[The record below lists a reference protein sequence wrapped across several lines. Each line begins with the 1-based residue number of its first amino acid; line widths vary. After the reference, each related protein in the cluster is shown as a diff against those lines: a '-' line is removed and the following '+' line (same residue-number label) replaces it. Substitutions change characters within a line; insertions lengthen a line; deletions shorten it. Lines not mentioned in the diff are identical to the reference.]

1 MTMLTHSSNWET
13 VRADV
18 WVKRGKA
25 NRPSL
30 SRVVLFSSL
39 RWSHRIRLSDLDQNF
54 SPSSPMR
61 VLLGMLFFLGLVERG
76 RGYAGIPTAT
86 LIDDIPLRGIG
97 RDDGPTGERRP
108 TS

>member
-1 MTMLTHSSNWET
+1 MTLLTHSSNWET
-13 VRADV
+13 VRTDV

-25 NRPSL
+25 NRLSL

-61 VLLGMLFFLGLVERG
+61 VLLGMLFFLGLVKIC
-76 RGYAGIPTAT
+76 GYPHRHFDRRHTA
-86 LIDDIPLRGIG
+86 PWNW
-97 RDDGPTGERRP
+97 
-108 TS
+108 S